1 MTTFLPRPSYS
12 QSKITHISLFFLHV
26 RIYHLLVLSLVVRH
40 LHFALFSFS
49 CCCLFIFLTYACEFE
64 FHSYL
69 SLSLSVHLNEFVFY
83 PCHYEAPAVFRSV
96 FGKCHFLLKYRHSFQ
111 LQKGYVYIHHSDRIH
126 EHFLFIWDR
135 QYYISMLLLFY
146 PVYFS
151 LSIFYIS
158 FKSLLFFLFSF
169 IWTGWEVK
177 RKW

>member
-12 QSKITHISLFFLHV
+12 QSKITQISLFFLHV
-26 RIYHLLVLSLVVRH
+26 RISHLLVPLPYNP
-40 LHFALFSFS
+40 AYTFSFLFFFLL
-49 CCCLFIFLTYACEFE
+49 LFIYFFDLCVWIWISF
-64 FHSYL
+64 L
-69 SLSLSVHLNEFVFY
+69 SLSLSVRLNEFVFY

-96 FGKCHFLLKYRHSFQ
+96 FGKCHFLFKYRHSFQ

-126 EHFLFIWDR
+126 EHFLFIYR
-135 QYYISMLLLFY
+135 QYYSTDSMLLLFY